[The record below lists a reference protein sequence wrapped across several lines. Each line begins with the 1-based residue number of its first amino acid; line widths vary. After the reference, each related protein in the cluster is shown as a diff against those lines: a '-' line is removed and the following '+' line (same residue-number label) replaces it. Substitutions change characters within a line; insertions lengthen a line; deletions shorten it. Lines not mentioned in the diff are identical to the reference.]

1 MEDTWDSWACVS
13 FSFRSSL
20 RLIEIIGQGWR
31 KHLRNSRWWKF
42 FHEIPWCASN
52 LSSHTLWQY
61 CMLWKPI
68 RLKEKL
74 KKKKNH
80 TWSPQNFVLFIS
92 IFLWPRSAFDGRFSN
107 AVLHCWGKLA
117 QGVRKVELITSGFVC
132 SMPNASRMFLILTLI
147 SMPPHLQ
154 APGVPEEVNHSQISS
169 LLTLHHLW
177 L

>member
-13 FSFRSSL
+13 FSFRPSL
-20 RLIEIIGQGWR
+20 RFIEIIGQGWR
-31 KHLRNSRWWKF
+31 KHLRNSRWWNFFMKF
-42 FHEIPWCASN
+42 PDVHPISP
-52 LSSHTLWQY
+52 HTHCGNTACCENQLGW
-61 CMLWKPI
+61 
-68 RLKEKL
+68 R
-74 KKKKNH
+74 KKNH

-117 QGVRKVELITSGFVC
+117 QGVRKVELIMSGFVC
-132 SMPNASRMFLILTLI
+132 SMPNPSRTFLILTLI

-154 APGVPEEVNHSQISS
+154 APGVPEDNHSQISS